1 MGYLEFLNKFS
12 YFSFDTSQQALYYA
26 RLMKNLKLPIT
37 IDPSRSAQRKLV
49 CEGYFE
55 VSGMNRLLA
64 VCDARSE
71 HVQVNAK
78 FDVDEQGL
86 IVISGTS
93 SATVGLT
100 CQRCTEEFELELEV
114 DFAFSPVKDV
124 EAAAE
129 LPSYYDAI
137 ELDENG
143 EVNLRELVE
152 DEFLLAIPLIPRHQL
167 KDCQAPSDSVW
178 GELPEELEKPNP
190 FDVLKKL
197 K

>member
-1 MGYLEFLNKFS
+1 MDYLEFLNKFS
-12 YFSFDTSQQALYYA
+12 YFSFDTRRLALYYA
-26 RLMKNLKLPIT
+26 RLMQNLKLPIT

-64 VCDARSE
+64 VCNAQSE
-71 HVQVNAK
+71 QVQVSAN
-78 FDVDEQGL
+78 FSVDEVGL
-86 IVISGTS
+86 VVISGTS
-93 SATVGLT
+93 SATVSLT
-100 CQRCTEEFELELEV
+100 CQRCTEEFELALEV
-114 DFAFSPVKDV
+114 EFTFSPVKNA

-152 DEFLLAIPLIPRHQL
+152 DEFLLAIPLIPRHPIE
-167 KDCQAPSDSVW
+167 DCQAPSDSVW

-190 FDVLKKL
+190 FDVLKQL